1 MFLLLFVLCF
11 DIKFLFLFVARAGWC
26 RMKLAPVLC
35 VVNRGSL
42 VDEICYIE
50 VVIFD
55 SIFGA
60 M

>member
-1 MFLLLFVLCF
+1 
-11 DIKFLFLFVARAGWC
+11 
-26 RMKLAPVLC
+26 MKLAPVLC

-50 VVIFD
+50 VAIFD
-55 SIFGA
+55 SILGA

>member
-11 DIKFLFLFVARAGWC
+11 DIKFLFVARAGWR

-50 VVIFD
+50 VAIFD
-55 SIFGA
+55 SILGA